1 MTMRRK
7 ILAVCALACH
17 VFMAAAFSPAVPLLS
32 SSITERSVQGRVRQA
47 CSPTMQA
54 VSEGEQHINRRNFLQ
69 GIALTG
75 VVSTFPVAAFAD
87 ADDDRIKAGYDTLV
101 DLLDNWG
108 KYAGEG
114 KEAVNGDNVRRQ
126 IGTEPSVQH
135 PQGASAKGGELRLR
149 LIPALLDICLN
160 SSRDDVTVTC
170 DRDRSSAVLS
180 RSRRSTHRSK
190 PTPTPRSSQ
199 VPATEEGHSR
209 LCSSKR
215 LCRRRCAIC
224 SFAAQ
229 QNDCTSRLPL
239 RNLSESELQL
249 THLIRVEAS
258 AHARVFLVG
267 SRLLNV
273 PQARIPGSL
282 ETSSTHSLCDVWC

>member
-126 IGTEPSVQH
+126 IGTVGSKSPLFNIRKVLLRKGVDIDLFESFEKEYAQIE
-135 PQGASAKGGELRLR
+135 ANSYSAIFADYSTSPKRGYQYIDDAKTNCKETLK
-149 LIPALLDICLN
+149 IYKQIMKELDI
-160 SSRDDVTVTC
+160 
-170 DRDRSSAVLS
+170 
-180 RSRRSTHRSK
+180 K
-190 PTPTPRSSQ
+190 P
-199 VPATEEGHSR
+199 
-209 LCSSKR
+209 
-215 LCRRRCAIC
+215 
-224 SFAAQ
+224 
-229 QNDCTSRLPL
+229 
-239 RNLSESELQL
+239 
-249 THLIRVEAS
+249 
-258 AHARVFLVG
+258 
-267 SRLLNV
+267 
-273 PQARIPGSL
+273 
-282 ETSSTHSLCDVWC
+282 